1 MLVLAVATA
10 EVEGVFCDGL
20 VAPSVVSGG
29 VGLRTIA
36 FVECKQ
42 RAEVVGFK
50 VICYYIVCIFN
61 MNININ
67 QVIGAGHIVA
77 AFANDI
83 RGALLVICIRIVQ
96 CYIGFAL

>member
-1 MLVLAVATA
+1 MLVAGVAA
-10 EVEGVFCDGL
+10 GEVNNGIGAYGL
-20 VAPSVVSGG
+20 VAPCVVGG
-29 VGLRTIA
+29 GEFCVANIVVRA
-36 FVECKQ
+36 DNA
-42 RAEVVGFK
+42 AEVVGYN
-50 VICYYIVCIFN
+50 VVCYCTICIFN
-61 MNININ
+61 MNIN